1 MLTETEPATV
11 AGILAEAGWERRIEL
26 TDRRRQALAHG
37 RALLARAVRRRP
49 VYGVSRG
56 FGPLAD
62 RPADPDAA
70 VQASGLIDHLT
81 VGQGSPMTPAVTRL
95 MVWLRLRGMALGH
108 SGVEPETWEALAAQW
123 NAGFTPV
130 VPRDGS
136 LSASGDLIPLAH
148 AAAAA
153 AGRGQAWLR
162 ADADAGAG
170 AGADADGDP
179 RREPSAAALARR
191 GLTPVRWEARSAL
204 AFVNGTSAAL
214 ATSLVNHARLLGLAH
229 AAAAATGRL
238 ALLLGS
244 DPVPFSDALAAVRGH
259 PGHRTAAALIRRQ
272 LSGARAPDPDRPLQ
286 EPYSLRCAPQVIG
299 AVIDQLR
306 LQEKVLLTEA
316 AGCTDNPV
324 LVDGELYHGG
334 NFHAAPVA
342 LAAEQ
347 HAVCVHQLA
356 YLLERQLALAVDPQ
370 RNGGLPPLL
379 AARPGRD
386 SGLAGVQIAATSHLA
401 AIRQRAYPA
410 SCTPLPTNLGNQDHV
425 PMALNGANAVADM
438 LDRAWWVA
446 SSLCHALAQ
455 IRRLQRLTRLWPHTA
470 EGGLWERLA
479 EHTPQLTTDRP
490 MADAVATL
498 AARLEEEFVPRAA
511 RPPGGPH
518 R

>member
-11 AGILAEAGWERRIEL
+11 AGLIAEAAWERRIEL
-26 TDRRRQALAHG
+26 TARRRQALAHG
-37 RALLARAVRRRP
+37 RASLTRAVRQRP

-62 RPADPDAA
+62 HPADPDAA

-81 VGQGSPMTPAVTRL
+81 VGQGSPLPPTVARL

-130 VPRDGS
+130 VPREGS

-153 AGRGQAWLR
+153 AGRGEAWR
-162 ADADAGAG
+162 RT
-170 AGADADGDP
+170 DGGW
-179 RREPSAAALARR
+179 RREPAAAALARR

-214 ATSLVNHARLLGLAH
+214 ATALVNHARLLGLAH

-272 LSGARAPDPDRPLQ
+272 LTDARPRDPDRPLQ

-306 LQEKVLLTEA
+306 LQERVLLTEA
-316 AGCTDNPV
+316 TGCTDNPV
-324 LVDGELYHGG
+324 LVEGELYHGG

-356 YLLERQLALAVDPQ
+356 YLLERQLALAVDPR

-425 PMALNGANAVADM
+425 PMALNGANAAAEM

-446 SSLCHALAQ
+446 SSLYHALAQ
-455 IRRLQRLTRLWPHTA
+455 IRRLQRLERLWPHTA
-470 EGGLWERLA
+470 KGGLWERLA